1 MERALVRLKVERR
14 TGRREMSC
22 MVVAMVDIGKGV
34 LYRQWKGVDGN
45 IQFGMERRQRWGVI

>member
-1 MERALVRLKVERR
+1 
-14 TGRREMSC
+14 

-45 IQFGMERRQRWGVI
+45 VQFGMERRQRWGVI